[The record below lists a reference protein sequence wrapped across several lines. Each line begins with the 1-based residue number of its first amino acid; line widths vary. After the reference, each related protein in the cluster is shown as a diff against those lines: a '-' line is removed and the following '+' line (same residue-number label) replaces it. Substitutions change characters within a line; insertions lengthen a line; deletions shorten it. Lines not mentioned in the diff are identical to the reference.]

1 MITLNN
7 ILFSTTIVLLF
18 IYYPLD
24 IILSNLNLPVI
35 HTYFVLVPLSFLLLI
50 YYLFDFKNL
59 FLNKISNF
67 KISFFT
73 YILMLVILYANSV
86 TDNLS
91 HVSDKNLLLYILH
104 NICYFLLFFIIV
116 HNIEKLQN
124 TQSTSF
130 KIYILFS
137 ITYFFL
143 LFFSNDFNI
152 QKSFIFGFNADGA
165 IYLTSS
171 IFIVFFSL
179 YTMAKNKNYFIFLL
193 ILSLTIII
201 TLGSRTGIL
210 FYLIS
215 LLYFYFKTFER
226 KYSILITILL
236 FTVITIYSED
246 LLFYVS
252 ENQRLISLI
261 ELNTQDTSI
270 IERLNQF
277 VINWKFIE
285 KNYFTGLFMSEII
298 TIGEGKYI
306 HSYLSYLQSYGIII
320 FVFLN
325 ILIIKLIY
333 QFFTIKANDSF
344 TIFVNTILIYTL
356 LEFLFSRSYLFIH
369 LLFFLMF
376 IEYYYTI
383 KKTEQNFEQ

>member
-91 HVSDKNLLLYILH
+91 HVSDKNLLLYILY